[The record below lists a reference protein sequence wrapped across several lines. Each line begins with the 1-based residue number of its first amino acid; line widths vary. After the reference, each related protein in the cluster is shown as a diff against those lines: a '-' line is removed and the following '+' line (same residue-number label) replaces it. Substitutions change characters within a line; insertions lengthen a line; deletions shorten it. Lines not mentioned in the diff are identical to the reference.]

1 MGNRVAVVTD
11 SLSSLNRELVNQY
24 NITIIPATL
33 AFDGTTYRDWIDI
46 TPTEAYELFLTDP
59 EKFSTSAAIPMDYIE
74 AFRALGNEGKD
85 ILCITLSSKISGM
98 YDIARTA
105 KEQVVDEFPSVSIEI
120 FDSLTSTAAEGFI
133 ALAAAREAMNHK
145 NLKEIVDRVT
155 DIREKVN
162 FLVLLNTIRHVY
174 RSGRIPKIAA
184 QIGSLTQI
192 KPILTMSS
200 GLIRFASA
208 VRTKKRGIDKL
219 LALLRSKVG
228 TDPVHIAIM
237 HAYALEEANILM
249 ERVSSEFNCAEIWLT
264 EFSPVMGYV
273 CGTGTVGF
281 AFYKEK

>member
-1 MGNRVAVVTD
+1 MGNRVAIVTD
-11 SLSSLNRELVNQY
+11 SLSSLNKELIDQY
-24 NITIIPATL
+24 DITIIPATL

-46 TPTEAYELFLTDP
+46 TPTKAYELFLTDP
-59 EKFSTSAAIPMDYIE
+59 EKFSTSAAIPMDYIN
-74 AFRALGNEGKD
+74 AFRALGKQGRD

-98 YDIARTA
+98 YDIAQTA
-105 KEQVVDEFPSVSIEI
+105 KEQVADEFPSVSIEI

-133 ALAAAREAMNHK
+133 TLVAAREAMNNK
-145 NLKEIVDRVT
+145 NLKEIIDRVT
-155 DIREKVN
+155 DLREKVN
-162 FLVLLNTIRHVY
+162 FLVLLDTIRHVY

-184 QIGSLTQI
+184 QIGSITQI

-200 GLIRFASA
+200 GLIRFTGA

-228 TDPVHIAIM
+228 RDPVHIAIM
-237 HAYALEEANILM
+237 HAYALEEANNLM

-281 AFYKEK
+281 AFYKE

>member
-155 DIREKVN
+155 YIREKVN

-200 GLIRFASA
+200 GLIRFAGA
-208 VRTKKRGIDKL
+208 ARTKKRGIDKL

-237 HAYALEEANILM
+237 HAYALEEANSLM

-273 CGTGTVGF
+273 CGTGTVGL